1 MTLCVPLLVLLI
13 FFPLAA
19 PCHGG
24 EESTYLL
31 RIESSRNE
39 EVLVELPAREGD
51 RFSLAYIHS
60 SDHTPVCD
68 TFLIE
73 KEGRLFLIEEAFLW
87 YGAGLEFQRREGLK
101 VVLDEKWTRIQL
113 HRPLPE
119 FRIRVGR
126 VANQILTFQER
137 SIPLSSLAKPGEGLS
152 FFIIP
157 KGGVNA
163 R

>member
-1 MTLCVPLLVLLI
+1 MMFCVPFLILLS

-19 PCHGG
+19 PCHGDQG
-24 EESTYLL
+24 PSYLL
-31 RIESSRNE
+31 RIEGSRNE
-39 EVLVELPAREGD
+39 EVLIELPVREGD

-60 SDHTPVCD
+60 SDQTPVRD

-87 YGAGLEFQRREGLK
+87 YGAGLEFQQREGLK
-101 VVLDEKWTRIQL
+101 VVFDEKWTRIQL
-113 HRPLPE
+113 RRPLPD

-126 VANQILTFQER
+126 VANQIVTFQGR

-152 FFIIP
+152 FSIIP
-157 KGGVNA
+157 IGRENA